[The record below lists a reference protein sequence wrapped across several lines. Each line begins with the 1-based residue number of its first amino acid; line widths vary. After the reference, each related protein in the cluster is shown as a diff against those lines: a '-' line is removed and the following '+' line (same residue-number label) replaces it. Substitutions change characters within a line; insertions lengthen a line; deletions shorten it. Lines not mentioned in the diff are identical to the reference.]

1 MQVSDVEDTQ
11 GLKDTSLLLDCDRK
25 EEIKVKQTLAQDKID
40 ILKQEI
46 SLDERE
52 SKGIILFENGHVTI
66 HDEECSTVL
75 SESGNKEYT
84 VNKLNGTCTCK
95 DHEFAR
101 NGTICKHRISD
112 KLARAAQDGII
123 ICSVVTFAGMVAV

>member
-1 MQVSDVEDTQ
+1 MTD
-11 GLKDTSLLLDCDRK
+11 LLLDCDDKK
-25 EEIKVKQTLAQDKID
+25 EKLKQKQTIAQDKID

-52 SKGIILFENGHVTI
+52 IKGESLFENDHVTI
-66 HDEECSTVL
+66 HDDECSNVL

-84 VNKLNGTCTCK
+84 VNKRNGTCTCK

-101 NGTICKHRISD
+101 NGTICKHRIAD
-112 KLARAAQDGII
+112 KLARAAQDNMSKFSECI
-123 ICSVVTFAGMVAV
+123 VVTFADMVAV